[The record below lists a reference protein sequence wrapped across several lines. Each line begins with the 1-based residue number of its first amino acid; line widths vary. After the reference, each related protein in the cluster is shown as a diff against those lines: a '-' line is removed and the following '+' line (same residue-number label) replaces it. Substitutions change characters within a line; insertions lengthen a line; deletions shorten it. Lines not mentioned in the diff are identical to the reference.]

1 VRANNTA
8 YIVAAARD
16 RREATLTRAQEALQ
30 RLDRAGAA
38 ITFQAVADAA
48 SVSRAWLY
56 REPSL
61 RAEIQ
66 RLRSARNDGAS
77 PAVPSAQR
85 ASGESLHR
93 RLEAAA
99 EEIGRLKQEN
109 RQLRDQIA
117 RLHGERRA
125 ANGHPRQARTTAP

>member
-1 VRANNTA
+1 MRADNTA
-8 YIVAAARD
+8 YLVAAARD

-30 RLDRAGAA
+30 RLDRTGAT
-38 ITFQAVADAA
+38 ISFRAVADAA

-66 RLRSARNDGAS
+66 RLRSVQHDSAS
-77 PAVPSAQR
+77 TAVPSAQR

-93 RLEAAA
+93 RLDAAA

-125 ANGHPRQARTTAP
+125 TNGDPRQARTTPP